1 MTHERFHWW
10 MRIKIRVLI
19 FGILMSILPLAI
31 FGLVSFQAAQTHLQS
46 SIQEQN
52 YERAHILSGEIDD
65 FITNMAVNLTHV
77 ASTNAYALVGSD
89 TSARDVALGTLL
101 HEVPAFEELEVADSH
116 DHVLVQL
123 SRREVILPNEANHT
137 LENFQLTSESTFSLS
152 RVFFS
157 TDHRPQINL
166 TVRIQDPQTR
176 RILGYLQAKTDLK
189 SLVTKFTNLQ
199 IGRAGYIYLTDE
211 KGNLIGHTDFS
222 RVLVQENV
230 KKNLAVKNFLNGSTP
245 TREGSEYLNPDG
257 VQVIGTFAPV
267 NVAGWGVFIEQ
278 PISEAYNPIRQFAL
292 RVLII
297 LALGILIVTLISIF
311 FGLKLTRPIE
321 HLEEGVR
328 NIALTNNLRAVI
340 PRESQDEIGKLV
352 VAFNRML
359 DELYQKNQNI
369 KSEQELLKTVVNG
382 IGAGM
387 ALLNHEKQ
395 ILWWN
400 SLFAHWFGTEEL
412 MYVSCDDVLRGE
424 GINCLLLE
432 NGQVVPFEVKGE
444 RRYIRPLYYE
454 LAPGNSENASH
465 LLLLI
470 DVTQQVKME
479 ARVIE
484 TEKMAAVGL
493 LASGVAH
500 EINNPL
506 AIVAANSEDLL
517 DCMQKKNQ
525 APNEQEIQQVLKIIS
540 EQIERCKHITGR
552 LLNFARRGEAGRDI
566 LDAGIAIQQIV
577 ALLAQRT
584 KQKKLTIETEIMP
597 GLWVLGNENEWQ
609 QVLLNILTNAIDASP
624 EGKTVE
630 IRAYHKECEIKVEV
644 QDYGE
649 GISSQNLQRVFDPF
663 FTTKPAGH
671 GTGLGLFISYG
682 MIQRMQGQLN
692 IESKVSEGTLV
703 VISLPYQE
711 VG

>member
-1 MTHERFHWW
+1 MINEKFHWW

-19 FGILMSILPLAI
+19 FGVLMSILPLAI
-31 FGLVSFQAAQTHLQS
+31 FGLASFQAARAYLQS

-52 YERAHILSGEIDD
+52 YERAHILSAQIEDN
-65 FITNMAVNLTHV
+65 ITNMAVNLTHV
-77 ASTNAYALVGSD
+77 ASTNAYTLVGND
-89 TSARDVALGTLL
+89 VGARDAALGTLL
-101 HEVPAFEELEVADSH
+101 HEVPAFEELEVADAH
-116 DHVLVQL
+116 YHVITQL
-123 SRREVILPNEANHT
+123 SRREVILPNEANAM
-137 LENFQLTSESTFSLS
+137 LENLQMTSESTFSLS

-157 TDHRPQINL
+157 SDNRPQIYL
-166 TVRIQDPQTR
+166 TVKIQDPQTR
-176 RILGYLQAKTDLK
+176 KISGYLQAKTDLK

-230 KKNLAVKNFLNGSTP
+230 KKNLAVKNFLSGSSP
-245 TREGSEYLNPDG
+245 SHEGNEYVNPEG

-267 NVAGWGVFIEQ
+267 GITGWGVFIEQ
-278 PISEAYNPIRQFAL
+278 PVSEAYNPIQQFAM

-297 LALGILIVTLISIF
+297 LALGIFMVTLISIF

-328 NIALTNNLRAVI
+328 RIASTDDLRAEI
-340 PRESQDEIGKLV
+340 PQESQDEIGQLV
-352 VAFNRML
+352 IAFNRML
-359 DELYQKNQNI
+359 NELFQKNQNL
-369 KSEQELLKTVVNG
+369 KAEQELLKTVVNG

-387 ALLNHEKQ
+387 ALLNEEKQ

-400 SLFAHWFGTEEL
+400 PLFAHWFGTDDL
-412 MYVSCDDVLRGE
+412 WHVPCDSVLWGE

-432 NGQVVPFEVKGE
+432 NGQVVPLEVMGE
-444 RRYIRPLYYE
+444 RRYIRPMYYS
-454 LAPGNSENASH
+454 LTSGNSEGASH

>member
-1 MTHERFHWW
+1 MTYEKFHWW

-77 ASTNAYALVGSD
+77 ASTNAYTLVGND

-116 DHVLVQL
+116 YHVLAQL

-137 LENFQLTSESTFSLS
+137 LENLQLTSEGTFSLS

-157 TDHRPQINL
+157 ADHRPQIYL

-176 RILGYLQAKTDLK
+176 RVLGYLQAKTDLK
-189 SLVTKFTNLQ
+189 SLVTKFTSLQ

-245 TREGSEYLNPDG
+245 THEGSEYINPDG

-267 NVAGWGVFIEQ
+267 SVAGWGVFIEQ
-278 PISEAYNPIRQFAL
+278 PISEAYNPIRLFAL

-328 NIALTNNLRAVI
+328 RIALTNNLRAVI
-340 PRESQDEIGKLV
+340 PQESQDEIGQLV
-352 VAFNRML
+352 IAFNRML

-369 KSEQELLKTVVNG
+369 KAEQELLKTVVNG

-387 ALLNHEKQ
+387 ALLNPEKQ

-400 SLFAHWFGTEEL
+400 PLFAHWFGTEDL

-432 NGQVVPFEVKGE
+432 NGQVVPLEVKGE

-566 LDAGIAIQQIV
+566 LDAGIAIRQIV

-584 KQKKLTIETEIMP
+584 KQKKLTVETEIMP

-630 IRAYHKECEIKVEV
+630 IRAYRKECEIKVEV

-649 GISSQNLQRVFDPF
+649 GISGQNLQRVFDPF
-663 FTTKPAGH
+663 FTTKPAGQ